1 MRPTPLH
8 SIASIARFAFGFLV
22 LGGGV
27 PDSHRTAISLPHSVH
42 YSSVGIE
49 AVLGHAHCLDSSMML
64 LDLRRNCA
72 TPKQSRGLEQGLM
85 GFDNDAL
92 YPNQPLSDVAC
103 EVRFPGEMQIE
114 CNRHLFWDQ
123 IRSDYPK
130 IMVPFAKDG
139 HPPAL
144 QHYRFR
150 SETGNRTVA
159 IALNSLVYSEGKYR
173 GHKLFIAEFVR
184 LVELFRATYPKIS
197 KPNRVGWRYI
207 NHLTFSREGGL
218 TPVGRLV
225 KLIPDLPA
233 KYVCGHEYHRFPMDW
248 EI

>member
-1 MRPTPLH
+1 
-8 SIASIARFAFGFLV
+8 
-22 LGGGV
+22 
-27 PDSHRTAISLPHSVH
+27 
-42 YSSVGIE
+42 
-49 AVLGHAHCLDSSMML
+49 
-64 LDLRRNCA
+64 
-72 TPKQSRGLEQGLM
+72 M

-207 NHLTFSREGGL
+207 NHMTFSREGGL

-225 KLIPDLPA
+225 KLIPKLPLNMFAATNTIDFQWTGKFEGATVTLRLANVERKDLPGQEA
-233 KYVCGHEYHRFPMDW
+233 LLLDIDYGLDSPHLTWEEVPARVETARWVARDIFEQMITDDYRKYLKGESL
-248 EI
+248 